1 MKLFSLKQLG
11 LMALAMFGRAFADD
25 DEGNSDVVEL
35 TLDNFDQLTSEGIWL
50 IEFYGPTCGFCKM
63 LEPTWETLAKE
74 VREDEIDMHVA
85 KVNVREAREL
95 SQKYQIGK
103 LPGIKLL
110 RDGETYTLP
119 NARNALPTDEYIEY
133 AMETYEE
140 VEQAERDRIAEE
152 ERIQAEIDAKS
163 KVVKLTLD
171 NFEDKVSEGTWL
183 IEFYGP
189 KCGYCKKLAPM
200 WEDVGFAVDADE
212 TADFKVAKFDAA
224 GGFKYT
230 RQFKANPW
238 PAIRLLKDG
247 LIYKFPDSRNF
258 DLEVQDYIDWANT
271 DYLQQEGEGQED
283 FPLVPEFI
291 EEARKRKE
299 RKAKYGKWKKKAKK
313 ADHDEL

>member
-1 MKLFSLKQLG
+1 MKFYVPKMLFATF
-11 LMALAMFGRAFADD
+11 ALAARMAFAT
-25 DEGNSDVVEL
+25 DEEGESDVVEL
-35 TLDNFDQLTSEGIWL
+35 TLENFDELTAEGVWL

-74 VREDEIDMHVA
+74 VREDEIDMHVG
-85 KVNVREAREL
+85 KINVREAREL

-110 RDGETYTLP
+110 RDGESYTLP
-119 NARNALPTDEYIEY
+119 NARNARPTDEYIEY

-140 VEQAERDRIAEE
+140 IEQAERDRIAEE

-163 KVVKLTLD
+163 KVVKLDLD

-200 WEDVGFAVDADE
+200 WEEVGFAVDADE
-212 TADFKVAKFDAA
+212 TADFNVAKFDAA
-224 GGFKYT
+224 GGFKFT

-291 EEARKRKE
+291 ETAKKRKE
-299 RKAKYGKWKKKAKK
+299 RKAKYSKWKKKPTDA
-313 ADHDEL
+313 AHDEL